1 MKKTLTMFGAGGGGP
16 AIPTAA
22 PRCYPPRV
30 DIPAALCYTDEKS
43 ASGMTRKG
51 RVPMCA
57 KQNRNG
63 AIDRIKTIAILS
75 VLTIHSFTS
84 CFRSPLGTW
93 DWYGGLLIS
102 AAARAAVPL
111 FFMCTGALMLR
122 PERDLSLRR
131 LFTRYIPRLLAAL
144 FFWAFVYKVYDRWE
158 TGYTTG
164 VKALTA
170 ANLWFDF
177 KTLFFFKHES
187 HFYYVHMVLLFYV
200 MIPVLRLFVK
210 SADRKLLRYA
220 LAVWFVTGIVL
231 PTARPYYPYNH
242 FSGIPLQ

>member
-1 MKKTLTMFGAGGGGP
+1 MKRKNMNGKDEAADQRPKGALQ
-16 AIPTAA
+16 A
-22 PRCYPPRV
+22 
-30 DIPAALCYTDEKS
+30 DEKKMKL
-43 ASGMTRKG
+43 ASRETG
-51 RVPMCA
+51 
-57 KQNRNG
+57 
-63 AIDRIKTIAILS
+63 IDLVKAFAILC
-75 VLTIHSFTS
+75 VLFGHSFTY
-84 CFRSPLGTW
+84 CFRAPVKTA
-93 DWYGGLLIS
+93 DWYGALFMSSL
-102 AAARAAVPL
+102 ARAAVPL
-111 FFMCTGALMLR
+111 FLMATGALMLN
-122 PERDLSLRR
+122 PQKKLTIKQIYLKY
-131 LFTRYIPRLLAAL
+131 LPRLLVAL